1 MPFWVRRA
9 DEGGPGGASVIR
21 KRRTKRARSRASA
34 GLAGLVLLAAC
45 GAGPD
50 SGGGA
55 SPASTVAASA
65 SSNSYPP
72 SPSSVPVSTD
82 PGAGNT
88 DPAASPD
95 SWTFTGADGVETVI
109 SDTSR
114 IVVLNGDLNELV
126 YALGFGDSVV
136 GNDVSASYPPQTVDL
151 PKVGYQRTLN
161 AEQILSLAPTLVI
174 GSEEAGPP
182 AALEQVRDAGVPVVI
197 LPIETELAGAARKA
211 AAVGEALGAGERGVR
226 LAGRIGEEIAAARR
240 SIPSGAPPPTAAF
253 VYARGR
259 DLLLLFGE
267 GMPSQSLIEAA
278 GGIDAGAAAGVVEYA
293 LLTAEGLAAADPDWL
308 ILTEGG
314 LDSVGGVDG
323 LLELPGVAQTA
334 AGRSRQ
340 IMAFDDL
347 FFLGLTP
354 RVGAALQR
362 LIDGLYGEAE
372 G

>member
-1 MPFWVRRA
+1 MPFRVRRA
-9 DEGGPGGASVIR
+9 EEGGAGGASVIR
-21 KRRTKRARSRASA
+21 KRRTRRARSRAPAGLA

-50 SGGGA
+50 GGGA
-55 SPASTVAASA
+55 SAASAVAASA
-65 SSNSYPP
+65 SSASY
-72 SPSSVPVSTD
+72 PSSVPVAAD
-82 PGAGNT
+82 PGAGDAT
-88 DPAASPD
+88 PAASPD

-114 IVVLNGDLNELV
+114 LVVLNGDLNELV

-136 GNDVSASYPPQTVDL
+136 GNDVSATHPPQTADL

-161 AEQILSLAPTLVI
+161 AERILSLAPTLVI

-182 AALEQVRDAGVPVVI
+182 AALEQVRGAGVPVVI
-197 LPIETELAGAARKA
+197 LPIETELAGAERKA
-211 AAVGEALGAGERGVR
+211 AQVGEVLGAGERGVR
-226 LAGRIGEEIAAARR
+226 LAERIGEEIAAARR
-240 SIPSGAPPPTAAF
+240 SIPDGAPPPTAAF

-278 GGIDAGAAAGVVEYA
+278 GGIDAGAAGGVVEYA

-334 AGRSRQ
+334 AGRNRQ

-347 FFLGLTP
+347 LFLGLTP

-362 LIDGLYGEAE
+362 LIDGLYGES
-372 G
+372 GG

>member
-9 DEGGPGGASVIR
+9 EEGGAAGAAGIR
-21 KRRTKRARSRASA
+21 KGRSRRARSRASA
-34 GLAGLVLLAAC
+34 GLAALALLVAC
-45 GAGPD
+45 GAGPEG
-50 SGGGA
+50 GGGA

-65 SSNSYPP
+65 SSASH
-72 SPSSVPVSTD
+72 PSSVPVSAD
-82 PGAGNT
+82 PGAGNST
-88 DPAASPD
+88 PAASPD

-126 YALGFGDSVV
+126 YALGFGGSVV
-136 GNDVSASYPPQTVDL
+136 GNDVSATHPPQTADL

-161 AEQILSLAPTLVI
+161 AERILSLAPTLVI

-182 AALEQVRDAGVPVVI
+182 AALEQVRGAGVPVVI

-211 AAVGEALGAGERGVR
+211 ARVGEVLGAGERGVR
-226 LAGRIGEEIAAARR
+226 LAEWIGEEIAAARR
-240 SIPSGAPPPTAAF
+240 SIPDGAPPPTAAF

-278 GGIDAGAAAGVVEYA
+278 GGIDAGAAGGVVEYA

-334 AGRSRQ
+334 AGRNRQ
-340 IMAFDDL
+340 IMVFDDL
-347 FFLGLTP
+347 LFLGLTP

-362 LIDGLYGEAE
+362 LIDGLYGEA
-372 G
+372 GG

>member
-1 MPFWVRRA
+1 MPFRLRRA
-9 DEGGPGGASVIR
+9 EESGASGIR
-21 KRRTKRARSRASA
+21 KRRIRRARSRASA

-45 GAGPD
+45 GAGPE
-50 SGGGA
+50 GGGGALPA

-65 SSNSYPP
+65 SSASYP
-72 SPSSVPVSTD
+72 STISSVPVSAGPD
-82 PGAGNT
+82 AGNT
-88 DPAASPD
+88 IPAASPD
-95 SWTFTGADGVETVI
+95 GWTFTGADGVETVI

-136 GNDVSASYPPQTVDL
+136 GNDVSATYPPQTVDL

-211 AAVGEALGAGERGVR
+211 AAVGEVLGAGERGVR

-278 GGIDAGAAAGVVEYA
+278 GGIDAGAAGGVAEYA

-334 AGRSRQ
+334 AGRNRQ

-347 FFLGLTP
+347 SFLGLTP
-354 RVGAALQR
+354 RVGAVLQR
-362 LIDGLYGEAE
+362 LIDGLYGEA
-372 G
+372 GG